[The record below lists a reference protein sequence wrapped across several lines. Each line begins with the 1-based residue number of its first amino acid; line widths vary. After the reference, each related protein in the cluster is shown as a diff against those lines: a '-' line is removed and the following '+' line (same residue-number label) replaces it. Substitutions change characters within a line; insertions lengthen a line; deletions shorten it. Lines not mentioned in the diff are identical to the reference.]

1 MTCARLYIE
10 NLAMASS
17 AISPSLC
24 CSMFIK
30 ETHPSLEIH
39 PTRRSERP
47 TVSALIQ
54 LLVEGK

>member
-1 MTCARLYIE
+1 MTCSRLYIE
-10 NLAMASS
+10 NFAMASS
-17 AISPSLC
+17 EISPSLC

-30 ETHPSLEIH
+30 EIHPSLEIQ

-47 TVSALIQ
+47 TVSVLMQ